1 MAGTVVLGF
10 QFLKTEGFLL
20 KGRVRVRQ
28 IQIQKL
34 LLYSAEESLSLALL
48 PPLTA
53 KSTFQSPGPPDQAED
68 MSTPS
73 KNRLTVSSKPGRS
86 VVQCLCSSQLSQHPS
101 VPMAPPSSY
110 SIPQYLWLSQH
121 PSVPMAPPCTSHPI
135 PYPKLLLPGS

>member
-28 IQIQKL
+28 IQVQKL
-34 LLYSAEESLSLALL
+34 LLYRAEESLSLALL

-53 KSTFQSPGPPDQAED
+53 ESTFQSSGPHAQGED

-73 KNRLTVSSKPGRS
+73 KNRLRVSRKTGRS
-86 VVQCLCSSQLSQHPS
+86 VV
-101 VPMAPPSSY
+101 
-110 SIPQYLWLSQH
+110 
-121 PSVPMAPPCTSHPI
+121 
-135 PYPKLLLPGS
+135 